1 MHLRYAH
8 IGYNKVVG
16 EKINIIVHKQKK
28 LANVFSVFIG
38 EEMLL
43 LNHRNLDLNTT
54 FNTDLNNTMAVKT
67 ANLLIFFDFPLGI
80 QNNTPTNV
88 NYLHGLVPDIAWFLF
103 LVCALRGVIGEQLGV
118 LCLSPS
124 LIGSASVGCLYQF
137 SHLSVTGQ
145 NKSTCLPGGWA
156 QRRCSCLGRDRRV

>member
-1 MHLRYAH
+1 MW
-8 IGYNKVVG
+8 
-16 EKINIIVHKQKK
+16 
-28 LANVFSVFIG
+28 
-38 EEMLL
+38 
-43 LNHRNLDLNTT
+43 
-54 FNTDLNNTMAVKT
+54 T

-80 QNNTPTNV
+80 QNNTHTNV

-103 LVCALRGVIGEQLGV
+103 PVCALRGVIGEHLGV

-156 QRRCSCLGRDRRV
+156 ERRCSCLGRDRRVWQRPPLVMEGPLVCLLAHLSPLRHHLTWRCLQHTNVQIYPCPITTILW